1 MMERFERRPGTGHPV
16 RRDRAEGG
24 QRWTPSAAL
33 AACMLLAACS
43 DAGDLPATEPSTVTA
58 APTGHQDLPALAR
71 SLGIEDPPDVP
82 VVQEISAEEHIPML
96 ESCMTEA
103 GFPPVNPGRASLEW
117 EPAEEQQEAFHR
129 AYYTCSAQ
137 YPIAGEFQPYDGEQL
152 GAVYDH
158 WVEETIPC
166 LAALGYVTSGMPSR
180 EAFIGG
186 AVWDPRESTYQDV
199 MRDVSNGRWIDE
211 EDVYTTQCPTSPDL

>member
-1 MMERFERRPGTGHPV
+1 MDNTRSLVCMHTPGCLLGCRGPARRGALRGHRRPNRSPGPSRPGTLAGHRGPSG
-16 RRDRAEGG
+16 RARG
-24 QRWTPSAAL
+24 
-33 AACMLLAACS
+33 
-43 DAGDLPATEPSTVTA
+43 AGDLCRGAHP
-58 APTGHQDLPALAR
+58 G
-71 SLGIEDPPDVP
+71 
-82 VVQEISAEEHIPML
+82 
-96 ESCMTEA
+96 A
-103 GFPPVNPGRASLEW
+103 GELHDRGGVSPVNPGRVSLEW

-166 LAALGYVTSGMPSR
+166 LAALGYETSGMPSR

-186 AVWDPRESTYQDV
+186 VVWDPRESTYQDV

-211 EDVYTTQCPTSPDL
+211 EDVYTTQCPTNPDW